1 MCVFLNY
8 IFIMLPINNN
18 WSGMF
23 LPKRF
28 DKLYYGAPWVRESL
42 LFDRIVRLKAMADR
56 AA

>member
-1 MCVFLNY
+1 
-8 IFIMLPINNN
+8 
-18 WSGMF
+18 MF